1 MVSSIKQQQQQ
12 RRNYKN
18 EKDTNLVSRGKAGR
32 IETGGQQRGAK
43 PDIRPPQVASSSR
56 EAEVVSR
63 KAFERQHR
71 GSREAAES
79 WPDIRPLEV
88 FSRLCLLYTSPSPRD

>member
-88 FSRLCLLYTSPSPRD
+88 FSRLLNPRVTN